1 MEDSKDE
8 LDHTH
13 SPTKK
18 NVSRLSVSTQYQT
31 YQSMSCIEKKPM
43 CFIFFSDIFMSV
55 VVC

>member
-43 CFIFFSDIFMSV
+43 CFIFFSDIFMSL